1 MLLCKQQRPRRCP
14 GYAWMI
20 SSVLNHEQRAPNG
33 AVLRIVFQGSG
44 YANATYYVLLL
55 EGEWPSV
62 DDILRLCD
70 PGCYGGAVL
79 FTDDNMAAT
88 VEVYTD

>member
-1 MLLCKQQRPRRCP
+1 MLLCEHRRPRHCP
-14 GYAWMI
+14 GYALMT
-20 SSVLNHEQRAPNG
+20 SNHERQASNG
-33 AVLRIVFQGSG
+33 ALLRIVLQHVR
-44 YANATYYVLLL
+44 YATATYYVLLL
-55 EGEWPSV
+55 DGEWPDV
-62 DDILRLCD
+62 DTILQLCD